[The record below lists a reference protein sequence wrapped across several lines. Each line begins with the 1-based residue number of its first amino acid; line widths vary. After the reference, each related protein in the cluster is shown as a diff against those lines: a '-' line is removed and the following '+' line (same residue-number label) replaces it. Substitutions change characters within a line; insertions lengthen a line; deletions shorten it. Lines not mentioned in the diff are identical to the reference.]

1 MAYAIENARFQWD
14 EGERRVRFADEPARS
29 DLERAVLAVLD
40 ELRRRLGSTFT
51 IGELADFYG
60 SGTDWAEDVA
70 MRRRAGTDSAAVVD
84 AAFNRYAREASDFA
98 GGKVRLDDP
107 NRRGRLPSQDY

>member
-14 EGERRVRFADEPARS
+14 EGERRVRFSDEPARS

-51 IGELADFYG
+51 IGELANLYG
-60 SGTDWAEDVA
+60 SGTDWAEDIA
-70 MRRRAGTDSAAVVD
+70 MRNRAGGDTTAVVD
-84 AAFNRYAREASDFA
+84 AAFGRYAREASDFA
-98 GGKVRLDDP
+98 GGKVRIDDP
-107 NRRGRLPSQDY
+107 NRGRLPSQDY